1 MHPTTLVH
9 INEYNT
15 TDRQKVGDFDKKI
28 PDTIG
33 LVSTLVLNTKI
44 SEVENKI
51 LDSNRLLT
59 TTVFNTEITE
69 AENKIPGHTKYIITQ
84 EFNTLT
90 VEIFA
95 ARLTQANLY

>member
-1 MHPTTLVH
+1 M
-9 INEYNT
+9 
-15 TDRQKVGDFDKKI
+15 
-28 PDTIG
+28 
-33 LVSTLVLNTKI
+33 NTKI

-84 EFNTLT
+84 EFNTLIA
-90 VEIFA
+90 EIFA
-95 ARLTQANLY
+95 ARLTHANLY